1 MIKKLLCICLLG
13 AAPFIGKA
21 QELNARITINSDKV
35 QSTNKQ
41 VFKTLQD
48 ALNDF
53 VNNKKW
59 TDATFAMNERIDCS
73 MTLIINEMVSDNSF
87 KGEIQVQ
94 ARRPVYNSSY
104 TTTLLNYRDTELSF
118 DYTEFEPLEYTEN
131 TLNSNLIATVVFY
144 IYTILGLDFDSFS
157 PKGGT
162 AFLEQAMQQIIAP
175 TDATHKPL
183 GNSSARECLSMLRRI
198 CKYAAHLR
206 LIRPMELEVALPK
219 AVDKTPVPLSPAEQ
233 QRLYHYVQ
241 ENPTPRKIGLLLG
254 LELGL
259 RIGEICGLQWGDF
272 DLKLGTLKINRTVC
286 RISCGNG
293 HTKVV
298 IQTPK
303 TRTSRR
309 EIPIPKQLLIMLKR
323 LRGNTSNSTW
333 LLSGTES
340 KPTEPRC
347 YRKSIKAYLKQATVR
362 QVRPHALRHTFA
374 TTCLQAGCDVKTLS
388 ELLGH
393 ANANITLQRYVHSDL
408 TRKRRE
414 MNRIFSH
421 QVSMR
426 GRKVLNLM
434 E

>member
-1 MIKKLLCICLLG
+1 
-13 AAPFIGKA
+13 
-21 QELNARITINSDKV
+21 
-35 QSTNKQ
+35 
-41 VFKTLQD
+41 
-48 ALNDF
+48 
-53 VNNKKW
+53 
-59 TDATFAMNERIDCS
+59 
-73 MTLIINEMVSDNSF
+73 
-87 KGEIQVQ
+87 
-94 ARRPVYNSSY
+94 
-104 TTTLLNYRDTELSF
+104 
-118 DYTEFEPLEYTEN
+118 
-131 TLNSNLIATVVFY
+131 
-144 IYTILGLDFDSFS
+144 
-157 PKGGT
+157 
-162 AFLEQAMQQIIAP
+162 
-175 TDATHKPL
+175 
-183 GNSSARECLSMLRRI
+183 
-198 CKYAAHLR
+198 
-206 LIRPMELEVALPK
+206 MELEVALPK

-233 QRLYHYVQ
+233 QRLFQYVQ

-309 EIPIPKQLLIMLKR
+309 EIPIPKQLLIVLKK
-323 LRGNTSNSTW
+323 LRGNASNSTW
-333 LLSGTES
+333 FLSGNES

-347 YRKSIKAYLKQATVR
+347 YRKSIRAYLKQAAVR

-426 GRKVLNLM
+426 GRKSMNLM